1 MELPAGS
8 TPIDLAYKIHTQL
21 GNTMVAA
28 IVNDEYVPV
37 EYVLQNK
44 DIVKII
50 TDPKSFGPR
59 KDWLDKAHTTK
70 AKRKIMEFNEK

>member
-8 TPIDLAYKIHTQL
+8 TSIDLAYKIHTLL
-21 GNTMVAA
+21 GNTMVAD

-44 DIVKII
+44 DIVKIM

-59 KDWLDKAHTTK
+59 KDWLDKAQTPK
-70 AKRKIMEFNEK
+70 AKQKILEFNKD